1 MAVDVANFMSRKVDT
16 TLPSL
21 AKMKIIL
28 VGDSGVGKTCL
39 LAKYLT
45 PGARF
50 PSAPKPTIGID
61 YASKRMDV
69 QNVPTYVHFW
79 DLSGDEIYIEVR
91 NEFYP
96 EANGIVLCYDCSNRE
111 SFDHLQNW
119 IDEGSKYNA
128 DWATSIVVGCKSD
141 AQIVVQKDQAAAF
154 AKKFNTSAFQVSAK
168 SGNGVESSQPECD
181 GEGERKT
188 GHRVF

>member
-1 MAVDVANFMSRKVDT
+1 MTRKVDT
-16 TLPSL
+16 ALPSL

-28 VGDSGVGKTCL
+28 VGDPGVGKTCL

-96 EANGIVLCYDCSNRE
+96 EANGIVLCYDCSNKE

-128 DWATSIVVGCKSD
+128 DWAASIVVGCKSD
-141 AQIVVQKDQAAAF
+141 AHIVVQKDQAAAF

-168 SGNGVESSQPECD
+168 SGNGVDAAFTELLKMVQKKL
-181 GEGERKT
+181 G
-188 GHRVF
+188 